1 MLLMYGEVYQ
11 LQQFQF
17 DHAVNV
23 WWSVPIATLWLH
35 IFHQGAVSEC
45 SDIVTENRSTI
56 SLPKKA
62 QRRSIDIALLFR

>member
-11 LQQFQF
+11 LQHF
-17 DHAVNV
+17 DY
-23 WWSVPIATLWLH
+23 IF
-35 IFHQGAVSEC
+35 FHQGAVSEC

-62 QRRSIDIALLFR
+62 QRRSIDIALLFL